1 MKQKLLNKLW
11 LRVGMIVAIMTTALS
26 GTVWAETWTHAF
38 ASPEAIS
45 NNSITVDGATW
56 NVTTT
61 TGAGSPTMTTGTYSK
76 TYGLKFGSSKS
87 IYYGSV
93 TFSTDYFNSYNVQ
106 SVTVN
111 ILNNGSKEGTLT
123 AQQGNTSIGSKSS
136 TFGTTWTNLTVNTNS
151 GSGGSLSFTYSV
163 EQAFY
168 IHSITVTYTAA
179 AAVTS
184 LSVKTAPT
192 KVRYEVGET
201 LDMTGFVLD
210 ADGMDVSSG
219 YTMTMGGAAIA
230 NGATLSSAGKKTIT
244 VAYGG
249 KEVTQNISVGAVQS
263 IAVTTPP
270 TKTSY
275 DTGDSF
281 VPTGMVVTANLST
294 GEPSDPDTW
303 TKDVTGYTFSPDG
316 ALVAENTS
324 VTITYATK
332 TTTQAITVTDVAVTG
347 VSLNKASTTIEK
359 TKTETL
365 TLTFTPSNA
374 TNKNVTW
381 ESDDTSVATV
391 DAGVVT
397 GVAAGTANITVTTED
412 GSKTATCVV
421 TVVNQKGTAE
431 TPYSVAD
438 VIKGE
443 ASGKEDVYV
452 LGYIVG
458 NYDSKAPIKSGSLV
472 DTNFALADEAGET
485 DVKKT
490 IPVELSKGSG
500 LRTSWGPLSNAD
512 NIDVVK
518 VVIKGNGETYFS
530 TNGIKGTSSVTKVA
544 EAVKVTSAGYATY
557 ASDSKLDFTGKEIKA
572 YIAEQ
577 NGTTGVTFTQV
588 NKVPANT
595 GVLLYKDGGATE
607 EIPVYDGA
615 ADDVTG
621 NVFVK
626 GEGAAVT
633 SEDGSYKNY
642 ILNKPSEKPIGFY
655 KAAGQTVA
663 KNRAYI
669 HIDASAPI
677 KEFIALPGFED
688 DATSIEETLSDSPV
702 NGENIYNLAGQRLNK
717 MQKGINI
724 VNGKKIMVK

>member
-1 MKQKLLNKLW
+1 MKHRNLLKTML
-11 LRVGMIVAIMTTALS
+11 LLSALIAGS
-26 GTVWAETWTHAF
+26 SSVWAQATVGTTLWAEDWTGGSANETPSAYGFEGT
-38 ASPEAIS
+38 
-45 NNSITVDGATW
+45 TV
-56 NVTTT
+56 
-61 TGAGSPTMTTGTYSK
+61 
-76 TYGLKFGSSKS
+76 YGG
-87 IYYGSV
+87 
-93 TFSTDYFNSYNVQ
+93 
-106 SVTVN
+106 
-111 ILNNGSKEGTLT
+111 GTLT
-123 AQQGNTSIGSKSS
+123 YAQSSASTKLYEESLAGGTSPELLLSKSNQ
-136 TFGTTWTNLTVNTNS
+136 TWTISNIPTGLATAMTLSFKSNKTTFNVTSPTTGITIS
-151 GSGGSLSFTYSV
+151 GSGTSWTLSQSTDISNFVIVIKNTGSNNARVDDISL
-163 EQAFY
+163 
-168 IHSITVTYTAA
+168 TVKTAGA
-179 AAVTS
+179 GVTS
-184 LSVKTAPT
+184 LSIKNAPT

-210 ADGMDVSSG
+210 ADGKDVSSG

-230 NGATLSSAGKKTIT
+230 NGATLSSAGKNTIT

-281 VPTGMVVTANLST
+281 DPTGMVVTATLST

-431 TPYSVAD
+431 TPYSVAE
-438 VIKGE
+438 VISGE
-443 ASGKEDVYV
+443 ASGKTGVYV

-458 NYDSKAPIKSGSLV
+458 NYNSKAPIKSGGSLV
-472 DTNFALADEAGET
+472 DSNFALADEAGET
-485 DVKKT
+485 DGGKT
-490 IPVELSKGSG
+490 IPVELSSGSG

-518 VVIKGNGETYFS
+518 VVIKGNGQTYFS

-572 YIAEQ
+572 YIAER

-588 NKVPANT
+588 NKIPANT
-595 GVLLYKDGGATE
+595 GVLLYKDGGVTE

-626 GEGAAVT
+626 GEGVAVT
-633 SEDGSYKNY
+633 SVDGSYRNY
-642 ILNKPSEKPIGFY
+642 ILNQPSEKPIGFY

-669 HIDASAPI
+669 HIDGSAAI
-677 KEFIALPGFED
+677 KEFIALPGMED
-688 DATSIEETLSDSPV
+688 DATSIEETLSNSPLK
-702 NGENIYNLAGQRLNK
+702 GENIFNLAGQRIQKL
-717 MQKGINI
+717 QKGINI